1 MTRSQNPTNSKK
13 LFAITVLIFVLAFIG
28 NMSLGSV
35 PISLSTTFKTLLGLE
50 SKSETVSYII
60 HAYRLPKAITGV
72 CVGAGLSLS
81 GLLMQTLFK
90 NPLAGP
96 YVLGISSGASLG
108 AALFILGTS
117 GLGVFSLGVFGHS
130 LSTTLAASLGSFFVL
145 FVVMSVSKYVK
156 NTMSL
161 LIIGLMFGSLS
172 GAIVSILAFFS
183 TKESLQKFIF
193 WSYGNLGNLSNP
205 ELGVLGGFVA
215 TGTLVSLVLVKWLNA
230 LLLGDEYA
238 QSLGVPLHK
247 LRLLIVIA
255 TGLMAGSIT
264 AFAGPIAFLGLAVPH
279 ICRLIWNTNNHK
291 TLIPASLLLG
301 AVFMLVSD
309 GIAQLPGSAK
319 VLPINAVTAIFG
331 APIVIWLLMRKKQ
344 IQL

>member
-1 MTRSQNPTNSKK
+1 MSKSTNHSKK
-13 LFAITVLIFVLAFIG
+13 LFVITGLVFLLVLLANI
-28 NMSLGSV
+28 SLGSV
-35 PISLSTTFKTLLGLE
+35 HISLMTTLKTLIGFDDP
-50 SKSETVSYII
+50 SQTISYII
-60 HAYRLPKAITGV
+60 HAYRLPKAITAV
-72 CVGAGLSLS
+72 LVGAGLSLS

-108 AALFILGTS
+108 AALFIMGAS
-117 GLGVFSLGVFGHS
+117 GLGILSLGLFEPS
-130 LSTTLAASLGSFFVL
+130 ISTTLAASLGSFFVL
-145 FVVMSVSKYVK
+145 FVVMSVSKSIK
-156 NTMSL
+156 NTMAL

-172 GAIVSILAFFS
+172 GAVVSILAFFS

-193 WSYGNLGNLSNP
+193 WSYGNLGNLSYN
-205 ELGVLGGFVA
+205 ELAILGMFVGI
-215 TGTLVSLVLVKWLNA
+215 GTLLSISIIKWLNA

-238 QSLGVPLHK
+238 LSLGVPLNRV
-247 LRLLIVIA
+247 RLLIIIA

-279 ICRLIWNTNNHK
+279 VCRLIWNTNNHK
-291 TLIPASLLLG
+291 TLIPASIVLG
-301 AVFMLVSD
+301 AIFMLLSD
-309 GIAQLPGSAK
+309 SIAQLPGSAK

-344 IQL
+344 IRL